1 MDTFSRA
8 LVSKLEISKAILLKA
23 TQASLYK
30 GSGLDDLQGIE
41 VRFALITS
49 RLFLKC
55 DQTNQVG
62 VFTQELSR
70 VISTEDLAGRIDR
83 ILGDCESQIQAAGV
97 VIRKQGDAKLEGVQP
112 KPSAETKKKGG
123 GGRPHICADI
133 QRLFDMYMPGLVV
146 TVAPNIDYNFC
157 VNCST
162 EMLVDAS
169 RSELQCATCGAI
181 RKLIGTVFDDSQ
193 FYSQEGQKAKSGTFN
208 PNRHF
213 QFWWMHILARE
224 PEEEIG
230 DRADPK
236 NMYGDR
242 LIEQLRVII
251 ARDQHI
257 LQLLTV
263 NDMRM
268 MLRELGQTD
277 LNKNVPLILKKLTG
291 VGPPH
296 ILDTIAIR
304 VENLFTKALETSE
317 VVRQKTRVNR
327 NYYPY
332 YIYKILEQVIPEAD
346 FEQRRILF
354 YIYIQS
360 RETVESDDAD
370 WELICKE
377 MSELKYI
384 PTDRTKAL
392 QYMIK

>member
-8 LVSKLEISKAILLKA
+8 LVSKLEISKAILQKA
-23 TQASLYK
+23 SQAGLYK
-30 GSGLDDLQGIE
+30 GSGLDDLQDIE

-55 DQTNQVG
+55 EQTNQVS

-83 ILGDCESQIQAAGV
+83 ILSDCEMQIQAAGV
-97 VIRKQGDAKLEGVQP
+97 IICKQGTKTSPPGPEI
-112 KPSAETKKKGG
+112 KKKGTG
-123 GGRPHICADI
+123 VRPRICADI
-133 QRLFDMYMPGLVV
+133 QRLFDMYMRGLIT
-146 TVAPNIDYNFC
+146 TVSPKIDYNFC

-169 RSELQCATCGAI
+169 RSELQCSTCGAI
-181 RKLIGTVFDDSQ
+181 RELIGTVFDDSQ

-230 DRADPK
+230 DRSDSK
-236 NMYGDR
+236 NMYGEK
-242 LIEQLRVII
+242 LIEQLKVII
-251 ARDQHI
+251 SRDQHI
-257 LQLLTV
+257 LQLLSV
-263 NDMRM
+263 NDIRL

-291 VGPPH
+291 LGPPH
-296 ILDTIAIR
+296 ISDTIAIR
-304 VENLFTKALETSE
+304 VENLFSKALEMSE
-317 VVRQKTRVNR
+317 IVRQKTRVNR

-392 QYMIK
+392 QYIIK